1 MSFSDFLRR
10 VIFIIII
17 VALLFGVWHLRQTLL
32 LGFAAV
38 VVAVAMSIPANFL
51 QVRLGWPRRWA
62 LVVAILCALLLLTL
76 VILIVIPNL
85 VRETASLFAQAPR
98 ALNNA
103 ADSYQTLRES
113 NDRLL
118 ELLPALE
125 VSSFLGNS
133 QEMINRIVSLL
144 NAGIPIVLQGFGILA
159 STVANLAIIL
169 FMSIFFLIDPFS
181 YIKASLLLVPQAYH
195 QRTLAIWNELY
206 RTLRSWLS
214 ALLIS
219 ITITTFLVWLILG
232 LVLNTPNVMS
242 VAVFAGF
249 ATLIP
254 NVGVVLPLIP
264 IVIFTLAN
272 DPSALLI
279 TAVAYLLIQLVESN
293 ILTPSVVKAEL
304 NIPAGGMLL
313 FQVIFGILLGA
324 LGVLL
329 AVPLVATLST
339 LVREVYSYDILRL
352 RGLRVQLALTAYG
365 WAFSADEKAQ
375 TDTMPDQATNQSIKE
390 TPE

>member
-1 MSFSDFLRR
+1 MSYTEFSRR
-10 VIFIIII
+10 AIFIISF
-17 VALLFGVWHLRQTLL
+17 VLVLVGVWYLRQTLL

-38 VVAVAMSIPANFL
+38 VLAVAMSIPSNFL
-51 QVRLGWPRRWA
+51 QVRLGWPRRWS
-62 LVVAILCALLLLTL
+62 LIVAILSALLILILI
-76 VILIVIPNL
+76 ILIVVPNL

-103 ADSYQTLRES
+103 AASYQTLRES
-113 NDRLL
+113 NERLL

-125 VSSFLGNS
+125 VSTFIGNS
-133 QEMINRIVSLL
+133 QEMIDRAVSVL

-159 STVANLAIIL
+159 STLANLAIIL

-181 YIKASLLLVPQAYH
+181 YIKASLFLMPKTYH
-195 QRTLAIWNELY
+195 QRALAIWNELY

-232 LVLNTPNVMS
+232 VVLDTPNVMS

-254 NVGVVLPLIP
+254 NVGVFLPLIP
-264 IVIFTLAN
+264 ITIFTLASE
-272 DPSALLI
+272 PSALLVTI
-279 TAVAYLLIQLVESN
+279 VAYLLIQLIESN
-293 ILTPSVVKAEL
+293 ILTPSIVKAEL

-329 AVPLVATLST
+329 AVPLVAVGAT
-339 LVREVYSYDILRL
+339 LVREVYSYDILKL
-352 RGLRVQLALTAYG
+352 HGLRVQLALTAFG
-365 WAFSADEKAQ
+365 WAFLEEAEAPPAKPASQLTEDSS
-375 TDTMPDQATNQSIKE
+375 P
-390 TPE
+390 

>member
-1 MSFSDFLRR
+1 MSYREFIRRFLL
-10 VIFIIII
+10 V
-17 VALLFGVWHLRQTLL
+17 VAVAIALFGVWHLRQTLL

-38 VVAVAMSIPANFL
+38 VLAVAMSIPSNFL

-62 LVVAILCALLLLTL
+62 LVVAILSALLILILI
-76 VILIVIPNL
+76 ILIVVPNL
-85 VRETASLFAQAPR
+85 VRETTSLFAQAPR

-103 ADSYQTLRES
+103 AASYQTLRES
-113 NDRLL
+113 NERLL

-125 VSSFLGNS
+125 VSTFVGNS
-133 QEMINRIVSLL
+133 QETIDRAVSLL

-159 STVANLAIIL
+159 STLANLAIIL
-169 FMSIFFLIDPFS
+169 FMSIFFLLDPFS
-181 YIKASLLLVPQAYH
+181 YIKASLFLIPQEYH
-195 QRTLAIWNELY
+195 QRALAIWNEAY

-214 ALLIS
+214 VLLIS

-232 LVLNTPNVMS
+232 VALDTPNVMS

-313 FQVIFGILLGA
+313 FQVIFGIILGP

-329 AVPLVATLST
+329 AVPLVATIAT
-339 LVREVYSYDILRL
+339 LVREVYSYDILQL
-352 RGLRVQLALTAYG
+352 RGTRLHLALTAQG
-365 WAFSADEKAQ
+365 WAFSADEKKQ
-375 TDTMPDQATNQSIKE
+375 TDQPPNQLTKE
-390 TPE
+390 TPEQS